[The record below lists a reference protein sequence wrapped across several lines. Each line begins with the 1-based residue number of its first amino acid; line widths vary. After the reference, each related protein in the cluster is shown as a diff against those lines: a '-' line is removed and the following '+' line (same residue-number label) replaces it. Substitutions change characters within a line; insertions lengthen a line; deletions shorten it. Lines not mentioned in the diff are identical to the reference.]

1 MYRIVKWNE
10 TFENADTRKRV
21 RLGYFMVPSGSD
33 SAGYIELMSHG
44 HDGVTAFGV
53 FIAICQWSATCPPR
67 VRGTCSRT
75 DGRALTVRQ
84 IAAAIRMDV
93 SIVQRSL
100 ELLCNEDVGWMQFEE
115 QKPEQIQPSANDL
128 PPSAGNLPLP
138 AENLPQGEGEVKGKG
153 EGKGGKE
160 PADASAAFAAP
171 SGISDFDDSE
181 SDPPDKPPTQ
191 IAHVVPYEAIRN
203 RFDETFGLASQ
214 LTEKRRK
221 ALKAR
226 WRDSWWRENWEAAL
240 ERAGP
245 SAFLRG
251 ANDRNWVIDFE
262 FFVRPDT
269 VTKMLEGKYDN
280 RKSANHR
287 QAGNTAAA
295 REDRNAAAFAACFAA
310 AQTDDAPGGPE

>member
-1 MYRIVKWNE
+1 MD
-10 TFENADTRKRV
+10 ADLV
-21 RLGYFMVPSGSD
+21 
-33 SAGYIELMSHG
+33 E
-44 HDGVTAFGV
+44 
-53 FIAICQWSATCPPR
+53 Q
-67 VRGTCSRT
+67 
-75 DGRALTVRQ
+75 
-84 IAAAIRMDV
+84 
-93 SIVQRSL
+93 SL
-100 ELLCNEDVGWMQFEE
+100 NLLCDPDVGWMSFDD
-115 QKPEQIQPSANDL
+115 QKPQQIPQSANDL
-128 PPSAGNLPLP
+128 PDPCRTSATVCRRSASNLPLP
-138 AENLPQGEGEVKGKG
+138 ADDLPQGEGEVKGKG

-171 SGISDFDDSE
+171 SGISDFDEPTSG
-181 SDPPDKPPTQ
+181 PPDKPLTQ

-269 VTKMLEGKYDN
+269 VTKMLEGQYDN

-310 AQTDDAPGGPE
+310 AQIDDASGGPE